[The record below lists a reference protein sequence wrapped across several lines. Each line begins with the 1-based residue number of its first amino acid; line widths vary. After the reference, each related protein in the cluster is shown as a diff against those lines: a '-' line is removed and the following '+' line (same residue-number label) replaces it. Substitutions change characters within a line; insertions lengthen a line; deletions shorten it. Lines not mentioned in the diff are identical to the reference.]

1 MKPPFPSKLSL
12 IFYEKNWFKFQRMML
27 MVMTEREALIM
38 SWLINEHYLKEGEGK
53 CKKGFFYVSRARM
66 QRDLFYKG
74 YKKIQRAIAGLV
86 NLGFVETKYIPKKN
100 GGTNRF
106 VKVQLQY
113 LYDSIK
119 TAYENDDFHN

>member
-1 MKPPFPSKLSL
+1 
-12 IFYEKNWFKFQRMML
+12 

-38 SWLINEHYLKEGEGK
+38 SWLINEHYLKESEGK

-74 YKKIQRAIAGLV
+74 CQKIQRAISGLV
-86 NLGFVETKYIPKKN
+86 SLGFVETKYIPKKN

-106 VKVQLQY
+106 VKIQLQY